1 MKATVYVLIGALAAA
16 ALAGAAPR
24 GISGLGLGFGGVFGD
39 IDDAL
44 LDVEADFAVPS
55 YVALGPNLSLGFG
68 DATALAGGLGGRVY
82 FLAKMNYPVQPYM
95 NFGGGIVHLFDV
107 NAFGWSWDADWTGG
121 YVRFG
126 AGTDFDIPNAPMA
139 PYMQMGGLV
148 AFGDGGSLG
157 EFELRGGVR
166 FALW

>member
-1 MKATVYVLIGALAAA
+1 MKSGFYLLMGLVAAA
-16 ALAGAAPR
+16 AAAGAAPH
-24 GISGLGLGFGGVFGD
+24 GLSGLGLGFGGAFGD
-39 IDDAL
+39 FDDAVL
-44 LDVEADFAVPS
+44 NVEADFAVPP
-55 YVALGPNLSLGFG
+55 YVALGPDLSLGFG

-95 NFGGGIVHLFDV
+95 NFGGGIIHLFDV
-107 NAFGWSWDADWTGG
+107 SYWGWTADADWTGG
-121 YVRFG
+121 YIRFG

-148 AFGDGGSLG
+148 AFGDGSAG
-157 EFELRGGVR
+157 EFEIRGGVR